1 MAQRARMFGDWR
13 KNYDLYLLSVP
24 AFVYFILFHYIP
36 IYGVQIAFKDFSAAL
51 GISGSPWV
59 GVEHFFRFFR
69 SFYFTSLIQ
78 NTIGI
83 SLYSLAVGFP
93 MPIILAL
100 LLNEVGAQRF
110 KKSVQMATYA
120 PHFISTVVMA
130 GMLANFLAPDTGL
143 VNILIKGL
151 GGQPL
156 AFLSKPE
163 YFKTIYVVSGV
174 WQEAGWASIIYI
186 AALSGIDPQLHEA
199 AIIDGANKFQR
210 IRHINIPGILPTAVI
225 MLILNMGRIMNV
237 GFEKIFLL
245 QNPLNMSASDVISTF
260 VYRTGVLNGEYGFS
274 AAVGLFNSLI
284 NCTLLVLV
292 NTFAKRM
299 GQTSLW

>member
-1 MAQRARMFGDWR
+1 MAQRARIFGDWH
-13 KNYDLYLLSVP
+13 KNYDLYLLSLP
-24 AFVYFILFHYIP
+24 AFVYFVLFHYVP

-51 GISGSPWV
+51 GITGSPWV
-59 GVEHFFRFFR
+59 GMEHFARFFR
-69 SFYFTSLIQ
+69 SFYFTSLIK

-93 MPIILAL
+93 VPIILAL
-100 LLNEVGAQRF
+100 LLNEVGRQGF

-143 VNILIKGL
+143 VNILIKTL

-156 AFLSKPE
+156 SFLSKPE

-199 AIIDGANKFQR
+199 AIIDGANKVQR

-292 NTFAKRM
+292 NSFAKRM